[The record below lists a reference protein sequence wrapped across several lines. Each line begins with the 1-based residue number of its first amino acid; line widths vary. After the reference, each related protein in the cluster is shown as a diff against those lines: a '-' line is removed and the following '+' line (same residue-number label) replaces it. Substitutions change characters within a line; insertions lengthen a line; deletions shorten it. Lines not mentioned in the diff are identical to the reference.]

1 VISFLQPLAL
11 FALAA
16 ASIPT
21 LLHLLGR
28 RLPPVVVFPAV
39 RYLTATEREH
49 SRRLKLRNLLLLILR
64 TLVIVLLVLAAAH
77 PVVRIGSGSS
87 HPPTAV
93 ALVLDNSLSS
103 RAVIDGER
111 TLNVLVEAARGVLAQ
126 LGTGDRF
133 WLVLADGVPRRL
145 SRPEAGA
152 VLDSVV
158 PTPLRMDLSAA
169 VRAAARTVGDDP
181 LPWAEVVVL
190 SDLQASALAL
200 GDRIDLPILL
210 LEPANPPANRW
221 IDSAQTVPRLWSPSG
236 TVVASIGGSDGE
248 PTAVRLEVGGRDIA
262 RTVASPGDQVAL
274 PGTVTDKGWMV
285 ATVVLGPDEFR
296 ADDRQHLAIRV
307 ADPTRAEAVS
317 GAGQF
322 IREALLVLQQ
332 GGRAAIGNDV
342 RLGDVL
348 GQGVSVVVP
357 PADAAM
363 LGALNRSLADRGVD
377 WRFGE
382 LIEGEWQITGDVG
395 PAAGITVVR
404 RYRLIGDQT
413 AIAQTGGEPWLVR
426 HGDVVVL
433 GSRMEVGWTEL
444 PVTAAFVPFVDLLI
458 NQISARQNWTL
469 STAPAGAVDLPA
481 GVVELVGGAAAVPV
495 STRLIAAPLEPGVY
509 FMREAGGDTIG
520 ALEVNYD
527 ARESRL
533 ETADRTLLSSR
544 LGSDL
549 RIVDAAGLRRELFHA
564 SRRADL
570 TGVLLA
576 VALLFLLLEFAVAS
590 SRATPRSDS

>member
-1 VISFLQPLAL
+1 MISFLQPLAL

-49 SRRLKLRNLLLLILR
+49 SRRLRLRNLLLLILR
-64 TLVIVLLVLAAAH
+64 TFVIVLLVLAAAH
-77 PVVRIGSGSS
+77 PVARIGSGSS
-87 HPPTAV
+87 HSTTAV

-103 RAVIDGER
+103 RAVVDGER
-111 TLNVLVEAARGVLAQ
+111 TLNVLVDAARGVLAQ
-126 LGTGDRF
+126 LSTGDRL

-145 SRPEAGA
+145 SRPEAGV

-158 PTPLRMDLSAA
+158 PTPLRTDLSAA
-169 VRAAARTVGDDP
+169 VRAAARTVDADP

-200 GDRIDLPILL
+200 GDRVDLPILL
-210 LEPANPPANRW
+210 LEPADPPANRW
-221 IDSAQTVPRLWSPSG
+221 IDSTQTVPRLWSPSG

-248 PTAVRLEVGGRDIA
+248 PTAVRLDVGGRDIA

-274 PGTVTDKGWMV
+274 TGTATDNGWMI
-285 ATVVLGPDEFR
+285 ANVVLDPDEFR

-307 ADPTRAEAVS
+307 ADPTRAEAAS

-342 RLGDVL
+342 QLGDAL
-348 GQGVSVVVP
+348 GPGVSVVVP

-395 PAAGITVVR
+395 PVAGITVLR

-413 AIAQTGGEPWLVR
+413 AIAETGGEPWLVR
-426 HGDVVVL
+426 HGDVVIL

-458 NQISARQNWTL
+458 NQIAAHVNWIQ
-469 STAPAGAVDLPA
+469 STAPADVVDLPA
-481 GVVELVGGAAAVPV
+481 GVVELVGGAATVPV
-495 STRLIAAPLEPGVY
+495 SARLNAAPLEPGVY
-509 FMREAGGDTIG
+509 FMRDAGGDTVG

-544 LGSDL
+544 LGSDI
-549 RIVDAAGLRRELFHA
+549 RIVDAGGLRRELFNA

-576 VALLFLLLEFAVAS
+576 VALLCLLVEFAVAS
-590 SRATPRSDS
+590 SRATPRSSG

>member
-49 SRRLKLRNLLLLILR
+49 SHRLKLRNLLLLILR

-77 PVVRIGSGSS
+77 PVARIGSGSS
-87 HPPTAV
+87 HPATAV
-93 ALVLDNSLSS
+93 AVVLDNSLSS
-103 RAVIDGER
+103 RAVVDDER
-111 TLNVLVEAARGVLAQ
+111 TLNVLVDAGRDVLAQ
-126 LGTGDRF
+126 LGSGDRL

-145 SRPEAGA
+145 SRLEARA

-158 PTPLRMDLSAA
+158 STPLRMDLSAA
-169 VRAAARTVGDDP
+169 VRAAARTVDDEP

-190 SDLQASALAL
+190 SDLQASALSL
-200 GDRIDLPILL
+200 GDPVDIPILL
-210 LEPANPPANRW
+210 LEPATPPVNRW
-221 IDSAQTVPRLWSPSG
+221 IDSTQTVPRLWSPSG

-248 PTAVRLEVGGRDIA
+248 PSAVRLEAGGRDIA
-262 RTVASPGDQVAL
+262 RAVASPGDAVAL
-274 PGTVTDKGWMV
+274 PGTVADNGWMT
-285 ATVVLGPDEFR
+285 AAVVLDRDEFR

-307 ADPTRAEAVS
+307 ADPARAEAGS

-332 GGRAAIGNDV
+332 GGRAATGNDV
-342 RLGDVL
+342 HLGDIL
-348 GQGVSVVVP
+348 GRGVSVVLP

-382 LIEGEWQITGDVG
+382 LIAGEWQIDGDVG
-395 PAAGITVVR
+395 PAAGTTVVR
-404 RYRLIGDQT
+404 RYRLIGGQT

-426 HGDVVVL
+426 QGDVVL
-433 GSRMEVGWTEL
+433 LASRMEVEWTEL

-458 NQISARQNWTL
+458 NQIAARQSRIQ
-469 STAPAGAVDLPA
+469 STAPGDAVDLPA
-481 GVVELVGGAAAVPV
+481 GVVELVGEAGVVPV
-495 STRLIAAPLEPGVY
+495 SARLIAAPLEPGVY

-549 RIVDAAGLRRELFHA
+549 RIVDAGGLRRELFSA

-570 TGVLLA
+570 AGILLA
-576 VALLFLLLEFAVAS
+576 AALLCLLLEFAVAS
-590 SRATPRSDS
+590 SYATPKSGG